1 MRLPSLMLWFQLL
14 NLFIRCR
21 AMMFLFEDDDSVT
34 VADAIAESDAVV
46 PVAVSRSAWTVA
58 NSEETV
64 VMAVSREVTWLERE
78 AFSVV
83 VQVTV
88 TLVTVAASTEIRL
101 EAGFWSTRESSL
113 VMVETTAA
121 QVVTAARVLLEML
134 LARLLAVV
142 LAAVRPAEFW
152 VSALA
157 LAFKLSVDSEQAEMA
172 FRPSSSYVLHREKFP
187 LHWLSWAIMALEL
200 SEILQALTL
209 ATAVSK
215 VEFSQQLQASSPLFV
230 RQVSTMPLYAVM
242 SVLHCVTIVMFGRG
256 KFEGLQLA
264 LMVFSHL
271 SRVWVRLVSWLAPEL
286 LDTPLHCRSDLLPP
300 PAFTILLRVG
310 ANRPFFPLLPPPVLF
325 ALLILAS
332 CLKKLFTLS
341 FMTMR

>member
-1 MRLPSLMLWFQLL
+1 
-14 NLFIRCR
+14 
-21 AMMFLFEDDDSVT
+21 MMFLFEDDDSVT

-121 QVVTAARVLLEML
+121 QVVTAARVLLEVL
-134 LARLLAVV
+134 FARLLAVV

-172 FRPSSSYVLHREKFP
+172 FRPSSS
-187 LHWLSWAIMALEL
+187 
-200 SEILQALTL
+200 
-209 ATAVSK
+209 
-215 VEFSQQLQASSPLFV
+215 
-230 RQVSTMPLYAVM
+230 
-242 SVLHCVTIVMFGRG
+242 
-256 KFEGLQLA
+256 
-264 LMVFSHL
+264 
-271 SRVWVRLVSWLAPEL
+271 
-286 LDTPLHCRSDLLPP
+286 
-300 PAFTILLRVG
+300 
-310 ANRPFFPLLPPPVLF
+310 
-325 ALLILAS
+325 
-332 CLKKLFTLS
+332 
-341 FMTMR
+341 